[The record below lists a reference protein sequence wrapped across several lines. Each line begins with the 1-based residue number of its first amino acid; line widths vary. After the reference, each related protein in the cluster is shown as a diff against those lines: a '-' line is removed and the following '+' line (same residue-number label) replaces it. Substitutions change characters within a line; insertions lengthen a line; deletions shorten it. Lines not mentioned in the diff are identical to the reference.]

1 MNIIVD
7 ITYKK
12 TLCLIENKL
21 LVMCL
26 LMMCVIIQDRC
37 EIIMSERYGCYFVQ
51 VEELSKRDIVSEGKI
66 DELLL
71 DAFRDYIVYGIE
83 AE

>member
-1 MNIIVD
+1 
-7 ITYKK
+7 
-12 TLCLIENKL
+12 
-21 LVMCL
+21 
-26 LMMCVIIQDRC
+26 
-37 EIIMSERYGCYFVQ
+37 MSERYGCYFVQ